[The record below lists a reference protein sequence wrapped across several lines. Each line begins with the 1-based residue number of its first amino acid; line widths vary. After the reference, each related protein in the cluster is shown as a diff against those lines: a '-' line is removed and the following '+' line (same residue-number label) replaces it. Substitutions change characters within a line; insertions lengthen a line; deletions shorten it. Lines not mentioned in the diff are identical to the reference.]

1 MQKFLF
7 VSKSLCKHTLLWH
20 HPCCGVQC
28 SPPAGGFL
36 GPSSTSATSRL
47 AYAGGDLPTVA
58 RCLYLPFG
66 EHVTLL
72 TLLTC
77 VVTPGWSNET
87 YSKGMK
93 QKTALAIGWRSGH
106 FNCNQNVIFISQIC
120 KTRSMA
126 CPTMCAC
133 GYNIEMCRQSFTA
146 VTKAAKVFGEGSP
159 AQTHKMVCFCTWH
172 SKTGQSHRAA

>member
-1 MQKFLF
+1 M
-7 VSKSLCKHTLLWH
+7 SKSLCKHTRLWH

-28 SPPAGGFL
+28 SPPAGAFL
-36 GPSSTSATSRL
+36 GSSSTSVTSRL
-47 AYAGGDLPTVA
+47 AYAGGDLPIVA
-58 RCLYLPFG
+58 RCSYLPFG

-106 FNCNQNVIFISQIC
+106 FNCNQNVIFTSQIC
-120 KTRSMA
+120 KRRSMA

-146 VTKAAKVFGEGSP
+146 VTKAIKVFGEGSP